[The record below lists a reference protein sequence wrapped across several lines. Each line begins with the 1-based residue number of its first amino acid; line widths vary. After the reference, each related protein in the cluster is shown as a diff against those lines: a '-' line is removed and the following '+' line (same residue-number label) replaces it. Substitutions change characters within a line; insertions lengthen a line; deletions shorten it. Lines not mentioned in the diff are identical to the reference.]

1 MSDNPSH
8 ERGLHAWGPE
18 EVLPSVSVSLQLI
31 VIGTYV
37 LNKYLLSEYMPP
49 YALLPKLCPENC
61 ECKGQ
66 ALALRRGMSV
76 RAWSQGGGGDHRIQ
90 THLSLSVDDAGS
102 AKTVPSLP
110 SAAALLPPRVPI
122 CRTLLVHHLKPTPK
136 FLRDQRDPESS

>member
-1 MSDNPSH
+1 MKAASEMSDNPSH

-66 ALALRRGMSV
+66 ALAPDGTGWNVGQGLEPGRR
-76 RAWSQGGGGDHRIQ
+76 W
-90 THLSLSVDDAGS
+90 
-102 AKTVPSLP
+102 
-110 SAAALLPPRVPI
+110 
-122 CRTLLVHHLKPTPK
+122 
-136 FLRDQRDPESS
+136 